1 MAAAVAV
8 AAVVVAAVVAAA
20 ASAAAPASAG
30 EPTRDVRWE
39 VGYMTVAPLGVSQK
53 VIAINNQFPGPLLN
67 VTTNWNVRVNVQ
79 NNLDEPLL
87 LTWDGIQMRMNSW
100 QDGVAGTNCPI
111 PPGWNWTYQFQ
122 LKDQIGSFFY
132 FPSLGLQ
139 RAAGGFG
146 PVIVNNRAVVPV
158 PFAQPDGDITLF
170 IGDWYTKSHV
180 ELRKMLDDGKD
191 LGIPDGILINGKG
204 PYSYDNALIPEGL
217 QHETVGVEPGKT
229 YRFRVHNVGT
239 STSLNFRIQNH
250 NMRLVEA
257 EGTYTYQQNYTN
269 LDIHVGQSYS
279 FLVTMD
285 QNASTDY
292 YIVASPRF
300 VTNESRWHDVNGVAV
315 LQYSNSKGR
324 ASGPLP
330 DGPNDFYYK
339 PYSMDQARSIKMN
352 TTAGAARPN
361 PQGSFRYDSINITQ
375 TFVLKN
381 ELPLRINGKRRRT
394 INGISYS
401 PPETPLRLADLH
413 NLTGV
418 YKTDF
423 PTMPGNA
430 PPKMASSTLS
440 ASYKGF
446 LEIVFQNNDTGVQ
459 TYHLDGYSFF
469 VVGMDYD
476 DWTPDCRSRYNKW
489 DAISRSTTQ
498 VFPGGWTAVLVSLD
512 NVGIWNLR
520 SEKLDN
526 WYNGQEVYVKVA
538 DPLGYNITE
547 MIMPDNALYCGLL
560 KDLQKPQIHQVN
572 SKSSAQ
578 AADRW
583 AARVLAMVLLIIAA
597 VVSS

>member
-1 MAAAVAV
+1 
-8 AAVVVAAVVAAA
+8 
-20 ASAAAPASAG
+20 
-30 EPTRDVRWE
+30 
-39 VGYMTVAPLGVSQK
+39 MTVAPLGVSQK

-111 PPGWNWTYQFQ
+111 PPGWNWTYRFQ

-139 RAAGGFG
+139 RAAGGYG
-146 PVIVNNRAVVPV
+146 PVTVNNRAVVPV
-158 PFAQPDGDITLF
+158 PFGQPDGDVTLF

-204 PYSYDNALIPEGL
+204 PFSYDNTLVPEGL

-257 EGTYTYQQNYTN
+257 EGTYTNQQNYTN

-300 VTNESRWHDVNGVAV
+300 VANEPRWHDVTGVAI

-330 DGPNDFYYK
+330 DAPNDLYYK
-339 PYSMDQARSIKMN
+339 SYSMDQARTIKMN
-352 TTAGAARPN
+352 TTSGAARPN
-361 PQGSFRYDSINITQ
+361 PQGSFRYGSINITQ

-394 INGISYS
+394 INSISYS

-423 PTMPGNA
+423 PTMPSNA
-430 PPKMASSTLS
+430 PPKMASSALN

-446 LEIVFQNNDTGVQ
+446 LEIVFQNNDTDVQ

-469 VVGMDYD
+469 VVGMDYGE
-476 DWTPDCRSRYNKW
+476 WTPDSRNGYNKW
-489 DAISRSTTQ
+489 DAIFRSTTQ

-547 MIMPDNALYCGLL
+547 MIMPDNALYCGRL
-560 KDLQKPQIHQVN
+560 KDLQKPQIHQIN
-572 SKSSAQ
+572 KSSAQ
-578 AADRW
+578 AGDRW
-583 AARVLAMVLLIIAA
+583 SVRLLATVLLIIAA
-597 VVSS
+597 VISS

>member
-1 MAAAVAV
+1 MAAAAAV

-20 ASAAAPASAG
+20 G
-30 EPTRDVRWE
+30 EPTREVRWE

-146 PVIVNNRAVVPV
+146 PVTVNNRAVVPV

-180 ELRKMLDDGKD
+180 ELKKMLDDGKD
-191 LGIPDGILINGKG
+191 FGIPDGILINGKG
-204 PYSYDNALIPEGL
+204 PYSYDNTLVPEGL

-269 LDIHVGQSYS
+269 LDIHVRQSYS

-300 VTNESRWHDVNGVAV
+300 VLNESRWHDVNGVAV

-339 PYSMDQARSIKMN
+339 SYSMDQARSIKMN

-361 PQGSFRYDSINITQ
+361 PQGSFRYDTINITQ
-375 TFVLKN
+375 TFLLKN
-381 ELPLRINGKRRRT
+381 ELPLRINGKHRRT
-394 INGISYS
+394 INGVSYS

-423 PTMPGNA
+423 PTVPSNA
-430 PPKMASSTLS
+430 PPKMASSALN

-446 LEIVFQNNDTGVQ
+446 LEIVFQNNDTDVQ

-469 VVGMDYD
+469 VVGMDYGE
-476 DWTPDCRSRYNKW
+476 WTSDCRSRYNKW

-538 DPLGYNITE
+538 DPMGYNITE

-583 AARVLAMVLLIIAA
+583 SARVLAMVLLIIAS

>member
-1 MAAAVAV
+1 MAAAV

-146 PVIVNNRAVVPV
+146 PVTVNNRAVVPV

-191 LGIPDGILINGKG
+191 LGIPDGILINGKA
-204 PYSYDNALIPEGL
+204 PYSYDNTLIPEGL

-250 NMRLVEA
+250 NMRL
-257 EGTYTYQQNYTN
+257 
-269 LDIHVGQSYS
+269 SYS

-339 PYSMDQARSIKMN
+339 SYSMDQARSIKMN

-381 ELPLRINGKRRRT
+381 ELPLLINGKRRRT
-394 INGISYS
+394 INGVSYS

-430 PPKMASSTLS
+430 PPKMASSTLN

-469 VVGMDYD
+469 VVGMDNG

-583 AARVLAMVLLIIAA
+583 GARVLAMVLLIIAA
-597 VVSS
+597 VVSI

>member
-1 MAAAVAV
+1 MAAAAAVA
-8 AAVVVAAVVAAA
+8 AVMVVAVVAAA
-20 ASAAAPASAG
+20 ASAASPAAAG
-30 EPTRDVRWE
+30 ESTREFRWE

-53 VIAINNQFPGPLLN
+53 VIAVNNQLPGPVLN

-139 RAAGGFG
+139 RAAGGYG
-146 PVIVNNRAVVPV
+146 PITVNNRAVVPV
-158 PFAQPDGDITLF
+158 PFAQPDGDIDVF

-204 PYSYDNALIPEGL
+204 PYSYDNSLVPEGI
-217 QHETVGVEPGKT
+217 QHETIGVEPGKT

-257 EGTYTYQQNYTN
+257 EGTYTLQQNFTN

-300 VTNESRWHDVNGVAV
+300 VTDDHRWHDVTGVAI
-315 LQYSNSKGR
+315 LQYSNSKGK

-339 PYSMDQARSIKMN
+339 SYSMDQAKSIQMN
-352 TTAGAARPN
+352 TTSGAARPN
-361 PQGSFRYDSINITQ
+361 PQGSFKYGSINITQ
-375 TFVLKN
+375 TFILKN

-394 INGISYS
+394 INRISYS

-423 PTMPGNA
+423 PTIFNNST
-430 PPKMASSTLS
+430 PKMASSVLN

-446 LEIVFQNNDTGVQ
+446 LEIIFQNNDTDVQ

-469 VVGMDYD
+469 VVGMEYGE
-476 DWTPDCRSRYNKW
+476 WTPDRRISYNKW
-489 DAISRSTTQ
+489 AAVFRSTTQ
-498 VFPGGWTAVLVSLD
+498 VFPGAWTAILVSLD

-547 MIMPDNALYCGLL
+547 MIIPDNALYCGLL
-560 KDLQKPQIHQVN
+560 KNLQKPQIHQT
-572 SKSSAQ
+572 SDKSSAH

-583 AARVLAMVLLIIAA
+583 SMRILAMVC
-597 VVSS
+597 

>member
-1 MAAAVAV
+1 
-8 AAVVVAAVVAAA
+8 
-20 ASAAAPASAG
+20 
-30 EPTRDVRWE
+30 
-39 VGYMTVAPLGVSQK
+39 
-53 VIAINNQFPGPLLN
+53 
-67 VTTNWNVRVNVQ
+67 
-79 NNLDEPLL
+79 
-87 LTWDGIQMRMNSW
+87 
-100 QDGVAGTNCPI
+100 
-111 PPGWNWTYQFQ
+111 
-122 LKDQIGSFFY
+122 
-132 FPSLGLQ
+132 
-139 RAAGGFG
+139 
-146 PVIVNNRAVVPV
+146 
-158 PFAQPDGDITLF
+158 
-170 IGDWYTKSHV
+170 
-180 ELRKMLDDGKD
+180 
-191 LGIPDGILINGKG
+191 
-204 PYSYDNALIPEGL
+204 
-217 QHETVGVEPGKT
+217 
-229 YRFRVHNVGT
+229 
-239 STSLNFRIQNH
+239 
-250 NMRLVEA
+250 
-257 EGTYTYQQNYTN
+257 
-269 LDIHVGQSYS
+269 
-279 FLVTMD
+279 
-285 QNASTDY
+285 
-292 YIVASPRF
+292 
-300 VTNESRWHDVNGVAV
+300 
-315 LQYSNSKGR
+315 
-324 ASGPLP
+324 
-330 DGPNDFYYK
+330 
-339 PYSMDQARSIKMN
+339 MN

-381 ELPLRINGKRRRT
+381 ELPLLINGKRRRT
-394 INGISYS
+394 INGVSYS

-430 PPKMASSTLS
+430 PPKMASSTLN

-469 VVGMDYD
+469 VVGMDNG

-583 AARVLAMVLLIIAA
+583 GARVLAMVLLIIAA
-597 VVSS
+597 VVSI

>member
-1 MAAAVAV
+1 MEAALAVV
-8 AAVVVAAVVAAA
+8 VMAAVVLAA
-20 ASAAAPASAG
+20 ASAVAPGDTTDA
-30 EPTRDVRWE
+30 VRWE

-100 QDGVAGTNCPI
+100 QDGVSGTNCPI

-122 LKDQIGSFFY
+122 FKDQIGSFFY

-139 RAAGGFG
+139 RAAGGYG
-146 PVIVNNRAVVPV
+146 PVTVNNRAVVPV
-158 PFAQPDGDITLF
+158 PFGQPDGDVTLF
-170 IGDWYTKSHV
+170 IGDWYTKSHA
-180 ELRKMLDDGKD
+180 ELRNMLDNGND

-204 PYSYDNALIPEGL
+204 PYRYDATLVPDGL
-217 QHETVGVEPGKT
+217 PYEIVGVEPGKT

-239 STSLNFRIQNH
+239 STSLNLRIQNH
-250 NMRLVEA
+250 NMLLVEA
-257 EGTYTYQQNYTN
+257 EGTYTMQQNYTN

-300 VTNESRWHDVNGVAV
+300 VNKPSWGDVPGVAI
-315 LQYSNSKGR
+315 LQYSNSKGS

-330 DGPNDFYYK
+330 DAPNDFYDKY
-339 PYSMDQARSIKMN
+339 YSMNQARSIRMN
-352 TTAGAARPN
+352 GSSGAARPN
-361 PQGSFRYDSINITQ
+361 PQGSFHYDSINITQ

-381 ELPLRINGKRRRT
+381 EIPLRINGRRRRT
-394 INGISYS
+394 INRISYS

-418 YKTDF
+418 YTTDF
-423 PTMPGNA
+423 PTMPSNA
-430 PPKMASSTLS
+430 PPKMASAALN

-446 LEIVFQNNDTGVQ
+446 LEIVFQNNDTDVQ

-469 VVGMDYD
+469 VVGMDYGE
-476 DWTPDCRSRYNKW
+476 WTPSSRGGYNKW
-489 DAISRSTTQ
+489 DSISRSTTQ

-520 SEKLDN
+520 AEKLDN

-547 MIMPDNALYCGLL
+547 MILPDNALYCGLL
-560 KDLQKPQIHQVN
+560 KDLQKPQKAS

-578 AADRW
+578 AVHRQDAW
-583 AARVLAMVLLIIAA
+583 LLATVLLIIAA
-597 VVSS
+597 VISS

>member
-1 MAAAVAV
+1 MAAAAAAAAMAAAVVLAAV
-8 AAVVVAAVVAAA
+8 AAQAA
-20 ASAAAPASAG
+20 
-30 EPTRDVRWE
+30 EVRWE
-39 VGYMTVAPLGVSQK
+39 VAYMTLEPLGPAQK

-67 VTTNWNVRVNVQ
+67 VTTNENVRVNVQ

-87 LTWDGIQMRMNSW
+87 ITWDGIQMRMNSW

-139 RAAGGFG
+139 RAAGGYG
-146 PVIVNNRAVVPV
+146 PITVNNRAIVPV
-158 PFAQPDGDITLF
+158 PFNQPDGDITLF

-180 ELRKMLDDGKD
+180 ELRNMLDDGKD
-191 LGIPDGILINGKG
+191 LGVPDAILINGRA
-204 PYSYDNALIPEGL
+204 PYRYDTTLVPDGL
-217 QHETVGVEPGKT
+217 QYEMVGVEPGKT
-229 YRFRVHNVGT
+229 YRFRVHNVGI

-250 NMRLVEA
+250 IMRLVEA
-257 EGTYTYQQNYTN
+257 EGTYTNQQNYTN

-300 VTNESRWHDVNGVAV
+300 VSGPRWREVTGVAI
-315 LQYSNSKGR
+315 LQYSNSKGS

-330 DGPNDFYYK
+330 DAPNDYYDK
-339 PYSMDQARSIKMN
+339 YYSMNQARSIRMN
-352 TTAGAARPN
+352 TSAGAARPN
-361 PQGSFRYDSINITQ
+361 PQGSFHYGSINISQ

-381 ELPLRINGKRRRT
+381 EQPLRINGKRRRT
-394 INGISYS
+394 INRVSYS
-401 PPETPLRLADLH
+401 PPETPLRLADLN

-418 YKTDF
+418 YTTDF
-423 PTMPGNA
+423 PTAPSTM
-430 PPKMASSTLS
+430 PPKIASSALN

-446 LEIVFQNNDTGVQ
+446 LEIVFQNNDTDVQ

-469 VVGMDYD
+469 VVGMDYGE
-476 DWTPDCRSRYNKW
+476 WTPDRRNEYNKW
-489 DAISRSTTQ
+489 DAVSRCTTQ
-498 VFPGGWTAVLVSLD
+498 VFPGGWTAVLISLD

-520 SEKLDN
+520 AEKLDN
-526 WYNGQEVYVKVA
+526 WYTGQEAYVKVA

-547 MIMPDNALYCGLL
+547 MVIPDNALYCGRL
-560 KDLQKPQIHQVN
+560 KDKQKPQVHQSD

-578 AADRW
+578 TAAGW
-583 AARVLAMVLLIIAA
+583 SHGLLASGIMIVAA
-597 VVSS
+597 VFFS

>member
-1 MAAAVAV
+1 MAAAVAI

-146 PVIVNNRAVVPV
+146 PVTVNNRAVVPV

-191 LGIPDGILINGKG
+191 IGIPDGILINGKG
-204 PYSYDNALIPEGL
+204 PYSYDNTLIPEGL

-250 NMRLVEA
+250 NMRVVEA

-300 VTNESRWHDVNGVAV
+300 VTNESRWHDVSGVAV

-339 PYSMDQARSIKMN
+339 SYSMDQARSIKMN

-394 INGISYS
+394 INGVSYS

-430 PPKMASSTLS
+430 PPKMASSTLN

-469 VVGMDYD
+469 VVGMDNG

-583 AARVLAMVLLIIAA
+583 GARVLAMVLLIIAA
-597 VVSS
+597 VVSI

>member
-1 MAAAVAV
+1 MAAAAMTVAV
-8 AAVVVAAVVAAA
+8 VLAAVVAAA
-20 ASAAAPASAG
+20 ATA
-30 EPTRDVRWE
+30 EVRWE
-39 VGYMTVAPLGVSQK
+39 VAYLTVEPLGPAQK
-53 VIAINNQFPGPLLN
+53 VIGINNQFPGPLLN
-67 VTTNWNVRVNVQ
+67 VTTNQNVRVNVQ

-87 LTWDGIQMRMNSW
+87 ITWDGIQMRMNSW
-100 QDGVAGTNCPI
+100 QDGVMGTNCPI
-111 PPGWNWTYQFQ
+111 PPGWNWTYEFQ

-146 PVIVNNRAVVPV
+146 PITVNNRATVPL
-158 PFAQPDGDITLF
+158 PFDHPHGDITLF

-180 ELRKMLDDGKD
+180 ELRNMLDDGQD
-191 LGIPDGILINGKG
+191 LGAPDGILINGRA
-204 PYSYDNALIPEGL
+204 PYRYDSALVPDGL
-217 QHETVGVEPGKT
+217 QYETVGVEPGKT
-229 YRFRVHNVGT
+229 YRFRVHNVGI

-250 NMRLVEA
+250 NMRLVET
-257 EGTYTYQQNYTN
+257 EGTYTNQQNYTN

-300 VTNESRWHDVNGVAV
+300 SNPRWHEVAGVAI

-324 ASGPLP
+324 ASGSLP
-330 DGPNDFYYK
+330 DAPNDHYDKY
-339 PYSMDQARSIKMN
+339 YSMNQARSIRMN
-352 TTAGAARPN
+352 TSAGAARPN
-361 PQGSFRYDSINITQ
+361 PQGSFHYGSINITQ

-381 ELPLRINGKRRRT
+381 EQPLSINGKRRRT
-394 INGISYS
+394 INRVSYS

-418 YKTDF
+418 YTADF
-423 PTMPGNA
+423 PAMPSNA
-430 PPKMASSTLS
+430 PARIASSVLN

-446 LEIVFQNNDTGVQ
+446 LEIVFQNNDTDVQ

-469 VVGMDYD
+469 VVGMNYGE
-476 DWTPDCRSRYNKW
+476 WTPDRRNEYNKW
-489 DAISRSTTQ
+489 DAISRCTTQ
-498 VFPGGWTAVLVSLD
+498 AFPGGWTAVLVSLD

-520 SEKLDN
+520 AEKLDN
-526 WYNGQEVYVKVA
+526 WYRGQEVYVKVA

-547 MIMPDNALYCGLL
+547 MVIPDNALYCGLL
-560 KDLQKPQIHQVN
+560 KERQKPQVHESN

-578 AADRW
+578 GDAGW
-583 AARVLAMVLLIIAA
+583 SYKLLATMMLVVAA
-597 VVSS
+597 VIFS